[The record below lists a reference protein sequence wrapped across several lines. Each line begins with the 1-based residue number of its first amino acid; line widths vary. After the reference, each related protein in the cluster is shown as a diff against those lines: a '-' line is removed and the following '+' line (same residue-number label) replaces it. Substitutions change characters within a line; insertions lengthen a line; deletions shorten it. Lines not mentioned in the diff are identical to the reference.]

1 METWLS
7 LWSIGQL
14 GTIDEFKEIK
24 IGGFDGVEIWAEQ
37 LRAKEYLEYA
47 HQSNLKVGVH
57 LPFHDLNLATPD
69 HAVSERT
76 IQVLT
81 EWIETVTKYGA
92 KHATFHGGYAWS
104 SEERDE
110 SVVRVNE
117 RILRLKKAADENGI
131 ELLLENLIPDRLN
144 YCHHIASN
152 MDEWIQLVNSAN
164 IKACLDI
171 GHLAVMG
178 TSLEEAINRLG
189 DSLGAVHLSD
199 NDAKSDLHLLP
210 GEGNN
215 LSSGLFEYLRN
226 QNFNGPVVYEINPYK
241 YSLKDIIA
249 HLSKVKEKA

>member
-7 LWSIGQL
+7 LWSIGQF
-14 GTIDEFKEIK
+14 GTIKEFNEIK
-24 IGGFDGVEIWAEQ
+24 AGGFDGVEIWAEQ
-37 LRAKEYLEYA
+37 LKSKEYLEYA
-47 HQSNLKVGVH
+47 HQSDLKVGVH

-69 HAVSERT
+69 HAVAERSIHVLSEW
-76 IQVLT
+76 L
-81 EWIETVTKYGA
+81 ETMAKYGA

-110 SVVRVNE
+110 S
-117 RILRLKKAADENGI
+117 ILRAGEKISSLKKVADENGM

-152 MDEWIQLVNSAN
+152 TEEWLHLVKSLN

-171 GHLAVMG
+171 GHLAMMK
-178 TSLEEAINRLG
+178 TSWEEAITRLG

-210 GEGNN
+210 GEGND
-215 LSSGLFEYLRN
+215 LSRGLFEYL
-226 QNFNGPVVYEINPYK
+226 QSKSYSGPVVYEINPYK
-241 YSLKDIIA
+241 YSLTDIIA
-249 HLSKVKEKA
+249 HVSKVKEKA